1 VGHNPRHNLSSSG
14 SGLEQNG
21 VPTDAPESVD
31 VSFLEKEVVT
41 QWRSAHE
48 CTRECRQ
55 VTVRAG
61 GCSKS
66 EQSVGVHVD
75 APESEDVLCS
85 EQEDAGGQNREEV

>member
-1 VGHNPRHNLSSSG
+1 
-14 SGLEQNG
+14 

-31 VSFLEKEVVT
+31 VSFSEKEVVA

-48 CTRECRQ
+48 CTRVCRQ
-55 VTVRAG
+55 VTVREG

-75 APESEDVLCS
+75 SPESEDVFARS
-85 EQEDAGGQNREEV
+85 RRIQEVRTERKCAHG